1 MLMDAAHN
9 GVVEENKT
17 IVCGHWHSSYGH
29 SRYERK
35 RSEFGD
41 DADFSPYYGK
51 GIVAIDACTVHSK
64 QINCI
69 VIEE

>member
-1 MLMDAAHN
+1 MLKSFSVPCLFFAERRTLLNDFPLS
-9 GVVEENKT
+9 VE
-17 IVCGHWHSSYGH
+17 
-29 SRYERK
+29 YERK
-35 RSEFGD
+35 CSEFGD

-51 GIVAIDACTVHSK
+51 GIVAIDACTVRSK